1 MTFVGSKESN
11 KRAVLDLVCKN
22 SQWAELT
29 NEILTKSSAGDPT
42 IDHARASPFPP
53 SMRELPVQNV
63 GFCYLLQSEPQQH
76 LLYIGSTMSLVR
88 RLREHNA
95 GLGSSFTKV
104 QNRLPWMVCAYVTGF
119 NSINASER
127 IPSIREGVAECGNT
141 LRQRKKEKCVTSH
154 SYQFGGNCRKKLAIQ
169 RR

>member
-1 MTFVGSKESN
+1 
-11 KRAVLDLVCKN
+11 
-22 SQWAELT
+22 
-29 NEILTKSSAGDPT
+29 
-42 IDHARASPFPP
+42 
-53 SMRELPVQNV
+53 MRQLPVQSL

-127 IPSIREGVAECGNT
+127 IRAFEKEWLNAATHYVNAKKKMCHFPQLSIWGKLSQKIGYT
-141 LRQRKKEKCVTSH
+141 KKM
-154 SYQFGGNCRKKLAIQ
+154 I
-169 RR
+169 